1 MEKQYLAWAELI
13 LYNNL
18 LHNKMKTDIDA
29 SKYDDADIKQRLS
42 STESAITT
50 LNGEGLGSIKK
61 KIDDAFNDFA
71 TKISDDNVVNTYKEL
86 IDYCATHSAEA
97 AEMAGD
103 IAANE
108 MAISTLETYIGKLP
122 EGIDATTIIEY
133 INAKISTEIA
143 SIRSVLDSYKLSNDD
158 VVSKNTSAISILKE
172 KVETVESIE
181 FLIVAIMIFV
191 RWILTVVPFSC

>member
-71 TKISDDNVVNTYKEL
+71 TKISDDNVVNTYKEF

-143 SIRSVLDSYKLSNDD
+143 SIRSVLDSYKLSNDA

-172 KVETVESIE
+172 KVETLESIE
-181 FLIVAIMIFV
+181 F
-191 RWILTVVPFSC
+191 VPITEEQINSLFESPNVNI

>member
-18 LHNKMKTDIDA
+18 LHNKMKTGIDA
-29 SKYDDADIKQRLS
+29 SKYDDAEIKQRLS

-50 LNGEGLGSIKK
+50 LNGEGLGSVKK

-143 SIRSVLDSYKLSNDD
+143 SIRSVLDSYKLSNDA

-172 KVETVESIE
+172 KVETLESIE
-181 FLIVAIMIFV
+181 F
-191 RWILTVVPFSC
+191 VPITEEQINSLFESPNVNT

>member
-143 SIRSVLDSYKLSNDD
+143 SIRSVLDSYKLSNDA

-172 KVETVESIE
+172 KVETLESIE
-181 FLIVAIMIFV
+181 F
-191 RWILTVVPFSC
+191 VPITEEQINSLFESPNVNI

>member
-61 KIDDAFNDFA
+61 KIDDTFNDFA

-143 SIRSVLDSYKLSNDD
+143 SIRSVLDSYKLSNDA

-172 KVETVESIE
+172 KVETLESIE
-181 FLIVAIMIFV
+181 F
-191 RWILTVVPFSC
+191 VPITEEQINSLFESPNVNT

>member
-143 SIRSVLDSYKLSNDD
+143 SIRSVLDSYKLSNDA

-172 KVETVESIE
+172 KVETLESIE
-181 FLIVAIMIFV
+181 F
-191 RWILTVVPFSC
+191 VPITEEQINSLFESPNVNT

>member
-103 IAANE
+103 IVANE

-143 SIRSVLDSYKLSNDD
+143 SIRSVLDSYKLSNDA

-172 KVETVESIE
+172 KVETLESIE
-181 FLIVAIMIFV
+181 F
-191 RWILTVVPFSC
+191 VPITEEQINSLFESPNVNT

>member
-29 SKYDDADIKQRLS
+29 SKYDDAEIKQRLS

-50 LNGEGLGSIKK
+50 LNGEGLGSVKK

-143 SIRSVLDSYKLSNDD
+143 SIRSVLDSYKLSNDA

-172 KVETVESIE
+172 KVETLESIE
-181 FLIVAIMIFV
+181 F
-191 RWILTVVPFSC
+191 VPITEEQINSLFESPNVNT

>member
-50 LNGEGLGSIKK
+50 LNGEGLGSVKK

-103 IAANE
+103 IVANE

-133 INAKISTEIA
+133 INTKISTEIA
-143 SIRSVLDSYKLSNDD
+143 SIRSVLDSYKLSNDA

-172 KVETVESIE
+172 KVETLESIE
-181 FLIVAIMIFV
+181 F
-191 RWILTVVPFSC
+191 VPITEEQINSLFESPNVNT

>member
-143 SIRSVLDSYKLSNDD
+143 SIRSVLDSYKLSNDA

-172 KVETVESIE
+172 KVETLESIE
-181 FLIVAIMIFV
+181 F
-191 RWILTVVPFSC
+191 VPITEEQINSLFESPNATT

>member
-108 MAISTLETYIGKLP
+108 VAISTLETYIGKLP

-143 SIRSVLDSYKLSNDD
+143 SIRSVLDSYKLSNDA

-172 KVETVESIE
+172 KVETLESIE
-181 FLIVAIMIFV
+181 F
-191 RWILTVVPFSC
+191 VPITEEQINSLFESPNVNT